1 MSALPPKAD
10 IRVTHR
16 HVCFGLTK
24 ALLQPDED
32 RSGSKAAFSVRLLN
46 VCFHQQRTLADAQ
59 LIPVEVRPHVGAAVP
74 GLVILLI
81 PRKRLGPLKGRLA
94 VNRIGI

>member
-1 MSALPPKAD
+1 
-10 IRVTHR
+10 VY
-16 HVCFGLTK
+16 GLDHSTRWCRRQGK
-24 ALLQPDED
+24 FLF
-32 RSGSKAAFSVRLLN
+32 GSKAVFSVRLLN

-81 PRKRLGPLKGRLA
+81 PRKRLGPLKGCLA
-94 VNRIGI
+94 VNRIRI